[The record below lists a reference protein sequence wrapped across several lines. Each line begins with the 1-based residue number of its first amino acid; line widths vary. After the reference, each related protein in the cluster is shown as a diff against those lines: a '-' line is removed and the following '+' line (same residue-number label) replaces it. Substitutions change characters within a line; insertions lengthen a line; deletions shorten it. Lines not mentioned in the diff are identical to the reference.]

1 MNTPRPALSIGM
13 PVYNGEA
20 TVGAAI
26 RSLLAQS
33 FTDFEL
39 IVSDNAS
46 SDGTEALCRQLAA
59 TDPRVRYLRQPR
71 NLGPIANFELV
82 LAEASAP
89 LFMWAASDDRW
100 HADFAAAN
108 IAALG
113 DHPGAVS
120 SVSRVEMPSVPDPGT
135 APLTGGF
142 MRRVRRLLAEDAAN
156 SRYYGVWRTDV
167 LRRAVR
173 EGSGAFIAADWAII
187 IAACRH
193 GDFIEVDR
201 VLMSR
206 GGRGAST
213 SWRRQMAL
221 FGSRG
226 IDRILPA
233 WPFTRWLIRN
243 LSARELL
250 GCLDLVARRN
260 FSITRS
266 YLVEVVREP
275 RDPYRHQGRAVTGAP
290 TSQS

>member
-1 MNTPRPALSIGM
+1 
-13 PVYNGEA
+13 
-20 TVGAAI
+20 
-26 RSLLAQS
+26 
-33 FTDFEL
+33 
-39 IVSDNAS
+39 
-46 SDGTEALCRQLAA
+46 
-59 TDPRVRYLRQPR
+59 
-71 NLGPIANFELV
+71 
-82 LAEASAP
+82 
-89 LFMWAASDDRW
+89 
-100 HADFAAAN
+100 
-108 IAALG
+108 
-113 DHPGAVS
+113 
-120 SVSRVEMPSVPDPGT
+120 
-135 APLTGGF
+135 
-142 MRRVRRLLAEDAAN
+142 MRRIRRLLSEDAAN

-226 IDRILPA
+226 VDRILPA
-233 WPFTRWLIRN
+233 WPFTRWLMRN
-243 LSARELL
+243 LSVPELL
-250 GCLDLVARRN
+250 GCLDLVLRRN

-266 YLVEVVREP
+266 YLIEVARQP
-275 RDPYRHQGRAVTGAP
+275 RDPYRERARAVTGSP